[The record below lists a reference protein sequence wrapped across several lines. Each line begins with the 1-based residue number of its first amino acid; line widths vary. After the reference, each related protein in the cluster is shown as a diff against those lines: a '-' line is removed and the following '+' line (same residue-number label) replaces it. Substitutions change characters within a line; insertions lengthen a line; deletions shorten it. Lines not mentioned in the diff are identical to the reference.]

1 MALLEVSHLGVGF
14 RGADGEKDNAAV
26 DDVSFA
32 LEAGEVLGVVGESGS
47 GKSVTALSILGLLPY
62 PKAYHMPGSS
72 VRFAGRELIGAPEE
86 ELRRVRGNEIAFVFQ
101 EPMSSLNPL
110 HTIEKQIGET
120 LRLHRQLS
128 EKEAKKEVLRLLKM
142 TGIKNARARMKAY
155 PFELSGGQRQRVMIA
170 MAIANH
176 PKILIADEPTTALDV
191 TIQAQIIDLLMDL
204 RKKMDMAIIFISHDL
219 RIVRKIADRIA
230 VMKNGRIVEQGDSV
244 KIFENPEADYTKKL
258 IGAHSSL
265 KLHNNISNDVVLS
278 VENAEVRF
286 PVKKSF
292 WGSVR
297 QEIKAVDRVSFELR
311 RGETLGIVG
320 ESGSGKT
327 TLGMAVVNL
336 IKSSG
341 RFCLYNIE
349 KQPIKRESKSFRKT
363 IQIVFQ
369 DPYNSLNPRMNIE
382 QIVAEGLEVHYS
394 GLSKKDKKERVIKVL
409 SEVGL
414 GAEVLNKYPHE
425 FSGGQRQ
432 RVGIARTLALNPD
445 FIVCDEPISALDVSI
460 QAQIINLLEKIQD
473 EQGISYLFIAHD
485 LGMVKHISHKI
496 GVMYLGHLVEFGD
509 ADEVYNHPLHP
520 YTEALMSAAPIP
532 DPKLARESKRIM
544 LKGEIPSPLDMPTGC
559 PFASRCPR
567 CREECLAGPPIMVNV
582 GDRKVA
588 CFDYL

>member
-14 RGADGEKDNAAV
+14 RGADGEKDNTAV

-230 VMKNGRIVEQGDSV
+230 VMKEGFIQQAGAPEELYASPANQFVAGFLGNPPMNFLNV
-244 KIFENPEADYTKKL
+244 KVGADGSDYTFTFGKSAVRMPQ
-258 IGAHSSL
+258 GWDETGVL
-265 KLHNNISNDVVLS
+265 KSYVGKNVVLGVRPKDVHDDPAF
-278 VENAEVRF
+278 VEKMEKGVVNAEVE
-286 PVKKSF
+286 VME
-292 WGSVR
+292 SV
-297 QEIKAVDRVSFELR
+297 
-311 RGETLGIVG
+311 GG
-320 ESGSGKT
+320 ESYLYLTCSGHSIT
-327 TLGMAVVNL
+327 AGVDADAMRQ
-336 IKSSG
+336 SG
-341 RFCLYNIE
+341 E
-349 KQPIKRESKSFRKT
+349 Q
-363 IQIVFQ
+363 IQIAF
-369 DPYNSLNPRMNIE
+369 DM
-382 QIVAEGLEVHYS
+382 
-394 GLSKKDKKERVIKVL
+394 
-409 SEVGL
+409 
-414 GAEVLNKYPHE
+414 
-425 FSGGQRQ
+425 
-432 RVGIARTLALNPD
+432 
-445 FIVCDEPISALDVSI
+445 
-460 QAQIINLLEKIQD
+460 EKIK
-473 EQGISYLFIAHD
+473 LFD
-485 LGMVKHISHKI
+485 S
-496 GVMYLGHLVEFGD
+496 D
-509 ADEVYNHPLHP
+509 
-520 YTEALMSAAPIP
+520 TEHTIW
-532 DPKLARESKRIM
+532 R
-544 LKGEIPSPLDMPTGC
+544 
-559 PFASRCPR
+559 
-567 CREECLAGPPIMVNV
+567 
-582 GDRKVA
+582 
-588 CFDYL
+588 